1 MTGAAGAGPARI
13 IDGTAISREIYAGL
27 RERVSVLGRGGVR
40 PGLAAV
46 QVGDN
51 PASEIYLRNKVRACD
66 EVGIHSEVHHLAAG
80 SPQDLVLATLEKLN
94 RNPRLHG
101 ILLQLPLPP
110 HLDTERVM
118 QSVAPEKDVDGF
130 HPESL
135 GRLAAGA
142 PRFVP
147 CTPLGI
153 RELLLRY
160 EVKTAGANVVVLGRS
175 VIVGKPMALLF
186 ALKGPGG
193 DATVTIC
200 HSRSRDLAAHT
211 RNADII
217 VAAMGVANFLKTDM
231 VREGAVV
238 VDVGINRIDDPAA
251 PKGYRI
257 VGDVDFEAVAPR
269 CSLIT
274 PVPGGVGPMT
284 VAMLMSN
291 TLVAFRI
298 RKDHVVR

>member
-1 MTGAAGAGPARI
+1 VKLLDGKAAAAEIKKEVARDVAAIQGRKPALALVRVGE
-13 IDGTAISREIYAGL
+13 DPASRVYVGTKAKACEECGIISRGAHLPDDVSEDKLLGTL
-27 RERVSVLGRGGVR
+27 RDFNHDDDV
-40 PGLAAV
+40 
-46 QVGDN
+46 D
-51 PASEIYLRNKVRACD
+51 
-66 EVGIHSEVHHLAAG
+66 
-80 SPQDLVLATLEKLN
+80 
-94 RNPRLHG
+94 G
-101 ILLQLPLPP
+101 ILLQLPLPR
-110 HLDTERVM
+110 HIDSDRAIATI
-118 QSVAPEKDVDGF
+118 SPEKDADGF

-135 GRLAAGA
+135 GRLAAGN

-153 RELLLRY
+153 RELLVRNG
-160 EVKTAGANVVVLGRS
+160 VKTAGANVVVLGRS

-200 HSRSRDLAAHT
+200 HSRSRDLADHT
-211 RNADII
+211 RRADII
-217 VAAMGVANFLKTDM
+217 VAAMGVAHFLKADM

-238 VDVGINRIDDPAA
+238 VDVGINRVDDPSL
-251 PKGYRI
+251 PRGYRI
-257 VGDVDFEAVAPR
+257 VGDVDFDAVAPR

-291 TLVAFRI
+291 TLAAFRL
-298 RKDHVVR
+298 RQAGHVVR

>member
-1 MTGAAGAGPARI
+1 VKLLDGKTAAADIKKEVARDVAAIPGRKPAL
-13 IDGTAISREIYAGL
+13 AL
-27 RERVSVLGRGGVR
+27 VRVGE
-40 PGLAAV
+40 
-46 QVGDN
+46 D
-51 PASEIYLRNKVRACD
+51 PASKVYVGTKAKACEECGIGSRGAHLPEDASEDRLLGALRD
-66 EVGIHSEVHHLAAG
+66 F
-80 SPQDLVLATLEKLN
+80 N
-94 RNPRLHG
+94 RDNDVDG
-101 ILLQLPLPP
+101 ILLQLPLPR
-110 HLDTERVM
+110 HIDSDRAIATIN
-118 QSVAPEKDVDGF
+118 PEKDVDGF

-135 GRLAAGA
+135 GRLAAGN

-153 RELLLRY
+153 RELLMRNG
-160 EVKTAGANVVVLGRS
+160 VKTAGANVVVLGRS

-211 RNADII
+211 RGADII
-217 VAAMGVANFLKTDM
+217 VAAMGVAHFLKADM
-231 VREGAVV
+231 VRDGVVV
-238 VDVGINRIDDPAA
+238 VDVGINRVEDKSV

-257 VGDVDFEAVAPR
+257 VGDVDFDAVAPR
-269 CSLIT
+269 CEMIT

-291 TLVAFRI
+291 TLAAFRF
-298 RKDHVVR
+298 RQAGHVVR

>member
-1 MTGAAGAGPARI
+1 MKLIDGKAVAAEIRAEVARDVARI
-13 IDGTAISREIYAGL
+13 EGRRPTLALVRVGEDPASRVYVGTKARACEECGIGSRNVHLPDDVSEERLLAAL
-27 RERVSVLGRGGVR
+27 REFNEDPDV
-40 PGLAAV
+40 
-46 QVGDN
+46 D
-51 PASEIYLRNKVRACD
+51 
-66 EVGIHSEVHHLAAG
+66 
-80 SPQDLVLATLEKLN
+80 
-94 RNPRLHG
+94 G
-101 ILLQLPLPP
+101 ILLQLPLPK
-110 HLDTERVM
+110 HIDSDRAIAAI
-118 QSVAPEKDVDGF
+118 SPEKDVDGF

-153 RELLLRY
+153 RELLIRY

-186 ALKGPGG
+186 SLKGPGG
-193 DATVTIC
+193 DATVTMC

-217 VAAMGVANFLKTDM
+217 VAAMGVPLFLKADM

-238 VDVGINRIDDPAA
+238 VDVGINRLDDPSH

-257 VGDVDFEAVAPR
+257 VGDVDFDAVAPR

-291 TLVAFRI
+291 TLAAFRI
-298 RKDHVVR
+298 RMAGHVVR

>member
-1 MTGAAGAGPARI
+1 MKL
-13 IDGTAISREIYAGL
+13 IDGKAVAAQIRSEIARDVAACTGRKPVL
-27 RERVSVLGRGGVR
+27 ALVRVGE
-40 PGLAAV
+40 
-46 QVGDN
+46 D
-51 PASEIYLRNKVRACD
+51 PASRVYVGTKAKACEECGIGSRNAHLPEDVSEERLLGALRDFNDDADVD
-66 EVGIHSEVHHLAAG
+66 
-80 SPQDLVLATLEKLN
+80 
-94 RNPRLHG
+94 G
-101 ILLQLPLPP
+101 ILLQLPLPR
-110 HLDTERVM
+110 HIDSDRAIAAI
-118 QSVAPEKDVDGF
+118 SPEKDVDGF

-153 RELLLRY
+153 RELLVRNG
-160 EVKTAGANVVVLGRS
+160 VKTAGANVVVLGRS

-211 RNADII
+211 RAADII
-217 VAAMGVANFLKTDM
+217 VAAMGVAHFLKADM

-238 VDVGINRIDDPAA
+238 VDVGINRVDDAA
-251 PKGYRI
+251 SPKGYRI
-257 VGDVDFEAVAPR
+257 VGDVDFDAVAPR

-291 TLVAFRI
+291 TLAAFRN
-298 RKDHVVR
+298 RQAGHVLR